1 MGRPRQFTDEEI
13 LDATQ
18 ACILANGPSVSTT
31 MIAERLQM
39 SQAALFK
46 RFGTKEKL
54 IIAALSRPM
63 LRNPIAEIMGVGPSK
78 EPIRDQMIAM
88 GTAILMVMRRV
99 VPCMSMLHAAGID
112 PTQLHGENS
121 PPIQGRK
128 YLTQWFQAVI
138 DQGRVQQ
145 VFDPHVMAVGFLGML
160 HARPFRETILGDT
173 ALECTDLE
181 YVTQLVGLLWTGI
194 GLEEGA

>member
-18 ACILANGPSVSTT
+18 ACILAHGPSVSTT
-31 MIAERLQM
+31 MIAERLHM

-63 LRNPIAEIMGVGPSK
+63 NRNPIAEIMGLDPSS

-112 PTQLHGENS
+112 PTHLHSENS
-121 PPIQGRK
+121 PPVQGRE
-128 YLTQWFQAVI
+128 YLTQWFQAAI
-138 DQGRVQQ
+138 DQGRVRA
-145 VFDPHVMAVGFLGML
+145 FDPHVMAVGFLGML

-173 ALECTDLE
+173 ALKCTDLE

-194 GLEEGA
+194 ELEEGA